1 MRTARCSP
9 GLGWDE
15 GIPAWAVLPTVGR
28 GAPEGSSSRSRP
40 SLQRNNPTGAGHPPA
55 AKGGS
60 RAALGWPTKHPRGAP
75 PQLREAG
82 EARMP
87 APSQWP
93 PPGPHRVSGQA
104 DPTVQRPLLLLHTN
118 GARAAGRHAFP
129 SRSWGEATGPPVG
142 KNPSW
147 PGFLAAGRESEAR
160 EKRNSLREWCLCFL
174 QESLLEPET

>member
-1 MRTARCSP
+1 MRAAQCSP

-40 SLQRNNPTGAGHPPA
+40 SLQRNDPTGAGHPPA

-60 RAALGWPTKHPRGAP
+60 CAALGWPTKHPRGAP

-104 DPTVQRPLLLLHTN
+104 DPTVQRPLLLPHTN
-118 GARAAGRHAFP
+118 GGPGGGQTRISLSELGGGRRPPGRQEPQLAWLLSCWP
-129 SRSWGEATGPPVG
+129 RKRGPG
-142 KNPSW
+142 KEE
-147 PGFLAAGRESEAR
+147 LA
-160 EKRNSLREWCLCFL
+160 L
-174 QESLLEPET
+174 